1 MVIFLGAET
10 QAPAAGLW
18 FQLQQELGPKLD
30 TALSD
35 KEYGDELVNIAI
47 ISIILPPELQQTGYK
62 ERYLFQRKSR
72 SADIRLWLDFK
83 AFTRARAPDCKEM
96 YIRHILESI
105 ETLRHKVSRT
115 YRFDDLVADV
125 YKALYDES

>member
-1 MVIFLGAET
+1 MVIFLSAET

-30 TALSD
+30 TALSG

-47 ISIILPPELQQTGYK
+47 ISVILPHELQQNGYK
-62 ERYLFQRKSR
+62 EKRLFKRKSR
-72 SADIRLWLDFK
+72 SADIWLWVDFN
-83 AFTRARAPDCKEM
+83 AFTRVHAPDCKEM

-105 ETLRHKVSRT
+105 ETLRHKVSRS
-115 YRFDDLVADV
+115 YRFDELVADV
-125 YKALYDES
+125 QKALYDEP